1 LLKNILS
8 EKLTMMI
15 VPRYTYIIVKAK
27 SVHHKSELI
36 LKRTMNCQAKNKLNK
51 KFSASTS
58 ESLSHIKV
66 IKKSDYQNLV
76 CFDACN
82 SSRKISF
89 VICTCLLQEMRRM
102 MHAQLN
108 IAYHIRSLQCRSLN
122 RWSVVVLYSFFA
134 FDIITVTYQC
144 ISCLQMKF
152 LCTNLCTS
160 QI

>member
-1 LLKNILS
+1 
-8 EKLTMMI
+8 MI
-15 VPRYTYIIVKAK
+15 VPRYTYIILK
-27 SVHHKSELI
+27 SKRVHNKSELI
-36 LKRTMNCQAKNKLNK
+36 LKRTMNYQAKNKLNQ
-51 KFSASTS
+51 KFGTSTS
-58 ESLSHIKV
+58 GSPSHVKV

-122 RWSVVVLYSFFA
+122 RWSVVVLYSFFE
-134 FDIITVTYQC
+134 FDII
-144 ISCLQMKF
+144 
-152 LCTNLCTS
+152 NLS
-160 QI
+160 VY

>member
-1 LLKNILS
+1 MFNVILTS
-8 EKLTMMI
+8 LSSQ
-15 VPRYTYIIVKAK
+15 
-27 SVHHKSELI
+27 SVHHRSELI
-36 LKRTMNCQAKNKLNK
+36 LKRTMNYQAKNILNK
-51 KFSASTS
+51 KFGTRTS

-82 SSRKISF
+82 SCRKISF

-134 FDIITVTYQC
+134 FDII
-144 ISCLQMKF
+144 
-152 LCTNLCTS
+152 NLS
-160 QI
+160 VY

>member
-1 LLKNILS
+1 
-8 EKLTMMI
+8 MI
-15 VPRYTYIIVKAK
+15 VPRYTYIIVKSK
-27 SVHHKSELI
+27 SVHNESELI
-36 LKRTMNCQAKNKLNK
+36 LKLTMNYQAKNKLNK
-51 KFSASTS
+51 KFGRSTS

-76 CFDACN
+76 CFNACN

-134 FDIITVTYQC
+134 FDII
-144 ISCLQMKF
+144 
-152 LCTNLCTS
+152 NLS
-160 QI
+160 VYLPFADEILVF